1 MTTDL
6 VDAIATMREA
16 EALETAQSMLEAG
29 EEPLE
34 VLTLC
39 RKAMSLVGERFEQGQ
54 YFLPELVM
62 AGEILSQIADLVKPQ
77 IETESMVGVSG
88 VGRVLIGTVQGD
100 VHDIGKDIVVFMLD
114 VNGFEVHDLG
124 VNVPSQ
130 AFIDQIVE
138 LSPDVV
144 GLSGFLTVA
153 FDAMKETVEA
163 IERAGLRE
171 RVKIMIGGGMVDEHI
186 WRYTRADAYG
196 QDAMVAVALAQGW
209 TRGG

>member
-6 VDAIATMREA
+6 VEAITTMREA

-39 RKAMSLVGERFEQGQ
+39 RKAMSLVGERFEQGE

-62 AGEILSQIADLVKPQ
+62 AGEILSEIAELVKPYM
-77 IETESMVGVSG
+77 ESESTVGASYAG
-88 VGRVLIGTVQGD
+88 KVLIGTVQGD

-124 VNVPSQ
+124 VDDLPQTFV
-130 AFIDQIVE
+130 DQIVE

-196 QDAMVAVALAQGW
+196 QDAMTAVALARGW